1 MELGKARVFFFM
13 AFMCGG
19 YRALYCLKRGI
30 QLALGIFASLCVRGS
45 YLACGRGKGLGGLAL
60 SFLGMRA
67 LASRVW
73 SSGAIPR

>member
-45 YLACGRGKGLGGLAL
+45 HLACGRGKGLGAKYGFSVKL
-60 SFLGMRA
+60 SGNEGFG
-67 LASRVW
+67 V
-73 SSGAIPR
+73 